1 MVAAGPSFTN
11 YAIDALTC
19 ITALHLIDVCTT
31 INRFSMKL
39 EGLHFPPPLLGRDAQ
54 FITYESSSW
63 RLFIANNCTELE
75 SLSKLSRSRLCTR
88 YLWLFSNQSLA
99 YMSPLVSREWEA
111 LLGSRRIFDIFSAH
125 IGPDNDG
132 GWASQR
138 VLAEEIT
145 FKFESWGTDSIWED
159 QGGLI
164 RSIIITI
171 LFNEENT
178 LLS

>member
-75 SLSKLSRSRLCTR
+75 SLSKLSNMRSRLVCQVSLTILKPEPR
-88 YLWLFSNQSLA
+88 FHVTVGQAWMAGRLCLVREGFLTYFCAYRTWQWPTSEREGLSRGDYLQISRLRDWLDL
-99 YMSPLVSREWEA
+99 R
-111 LLGSRRIFDIFSAH
+111 GSRRSYIFNNNNNFI
-125 IGPDNDG
+125 
-132 GWASQR
+132 
-138 VLAEEIT
+138 
-145 FKFESWGTDSIWED
+145 
-159 QGGLI
+159 
-164 RSIIITI
+164 
-171 LFNEENT
+171 
-178 LLS
+178 